1 MISRSSVPMG
11 RKVLQSAALGTVAF
25 CVLTSC
31 ASAGA
36 PSSDQASSGQIH
48 SSTQKVSGDV
58 SVFAAASLTGV
69 LEKLEAAF
77 ESSSSGASTS
87 PESATSPGTS
97 TSPGAATSPTTAAE
111 TSSVNFISNLAGSQS
126 LVQQMNDGTVP
137 DVLITAD
144 EASIAAIEDQA
155 AFENKGNIA
164 KNTLV
169 LVVPHDSSLNSIED
183 FMAYLSSGQEPRV
196 ARCASDVPCGRATQ
210 TFVDAQ
216 KLSLTNVSE
225 EADVRSVLSKV
236 SSGEVDAGFVYATD
250 AKSAGENVKTLQLP
264 DAPTNTYPLL
274 VRNDASQTGRDF
286 ATWLTGKDARSI
298 LQDAGFET
306 P

>member
-1 MISRSSVPMG
+1 M
-11 RKVLQSAALGTVAF
+11 
-25 CVLTSC
+25 
-31 ASAGA
+31 
-36 PSSDQASSGQIH
+36 
-48 SSTQKVSGDV
+48 SGDV
-58 SVFAAASLTGV
+58 FVFAAASLTDV

-77 ESSSSGASTS
+77 ESYSS
-87 PESATSPGTS
+87 GTS
-97 TSPGAATSPTTAAE
+97 TSPGTATSPGASSSPGTATT
-111 TSSVNFISNLAGSQS
+111 TSRVNFISNVAGSQS
-126 LVQQMNDGTVP
+126 LVQQVNGGTMP

-155 AFENKGNIA
+155 AFENKGIIA

-183 FMAYLSSGQEPRV
+183 FMAHLSSGQEPRV

-250 AKSAGENVKTLQLP
+250 AKSAGEKVTTLQLP
-264 DAPTNTYPLL
+264 DAPTNTYSLL
-274 VRNDASQTGRDF
+274 VRKDASEAGREF
-286 ATWLTGKDARSI
+286 ATWLTGKDARAI

>member
-1 MISRSSVPMG
+1 MVISRSSAAMG
-11 RKVLQSAALGTVAF
+11 RKVLQSVALGTVAF

-31 ASAGA
+31 AFASA
-36 PSSDQASSGQIH
+36 PSSDHSSTGQTR

-58 SVFAAASLTGV
+58 FVFAAASLTDV

-77 ESSSSGASTS
+77 ESYIS
-87 PESATSPGTS
+87 GTS
-97 TSPGAATSPTTAAE
+97 TSPGTATSPGASSSPGTATT
-111 TSSVNFISNLAGSQS
+111 TSRVKFISNVAGSQS
-126 LVQQMNDGTVP
+126 LVQQVNGGTMP

-155 AFENKGNIA
+155 AFENKGIIA

-183 FMAYLSSGQEPRV
+183 FMAHLSSGQEPRV

-250 AKSAGENVKTLQLP
+250 AKSAGENVKTLQLQ
-264 DAPTNTYPLL
+264 DAPTNTYSLL
-274 VRNDASQTGRDF
+274 VRKDASEAGRAF
-286 ATWLTGKDARSI
+286 ATWLTGKDARAI
-298 LQDAGFET
+298 FQDAGFGT